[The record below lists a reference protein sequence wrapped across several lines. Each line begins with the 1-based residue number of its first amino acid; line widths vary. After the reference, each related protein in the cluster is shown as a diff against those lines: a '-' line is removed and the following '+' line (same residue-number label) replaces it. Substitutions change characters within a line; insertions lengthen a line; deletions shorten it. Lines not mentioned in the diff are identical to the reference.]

1 MNQDAIRQYVSDT
14 FDGVD
19 VVIPEKGDGPEI
31 AWGDTF
37 FIYDPKRDLEPK
49 HRFPFATI
57 VTKDYPGF
65 DEASNLNRA
74 GVFRLNIGI
83 GKETF
88 RSLFE
93 NSATKGSSQADH
105 DYSVFDKILPHPTYG
120 AQSWISVLN
129 PSDET
134 FHELITPLLA
144 EAYQIAARRQ
154 AKRESTAGAE
164 G

>member
-19 VVIPEKGDGPEI
+19 IVIPEKGDGPEI
-31 AWGDTF
+31 AVGDTF
-37 FIYDPKRDLEPK
+37 FIYDPKRNLEAK

-65 DEASNLNRA
+65 DEASNLNRPD
-74 GVFRLNIGI
+74 VFRLNIGI

-93 NSATKGSSQADH
+93 SSATKDSSQTDR
-105 DYSVFDKILPHPTYG
+105 DYSVFDKILPHPTYA
-120 AQSWISVLN
+120 AQSWISIVN
-129 PSDET
+129 PSDDA

-144 EAYQIAARRQ
+144 EAYQIAATRQ
-154 AKRESTAGAE
+154 AKRATTVEAE